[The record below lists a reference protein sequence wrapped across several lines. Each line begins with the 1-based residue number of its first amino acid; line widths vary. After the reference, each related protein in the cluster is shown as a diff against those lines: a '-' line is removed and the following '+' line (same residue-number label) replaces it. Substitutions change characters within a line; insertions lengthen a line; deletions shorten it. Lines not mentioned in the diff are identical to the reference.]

1 MVRAGSMAGVGMIST
16 TDVATIGST
25 DAGDG
30 SAVGVGVTMLVT
42 VSSRV
47 SIKVCPSENDV
58 VL

>member
-1 MVRAGSMAGVGMIST
+1 MAGVGMIST
-16 TDVATIGST
+16 TDVGTIGST

-30 SAVGVGVTMLVT
+30 SAAVGVTMLVT

-47 SIKVCPSENDV
+47 SIKVCPSENEV